1 VRIVPQ
7 ALTRPHHCA
16 MFPTLGARHRK
27 GYFDTNSELP
37 GFDNHAYV
45 SVEFVEQA
53 ALHLGWVSPEEA
65 EALRDHVEQLER
77 RCAQLQDEVDD
88 LNRDF
93 EAIDVLAS
101 KGFTARKK
109 PGRRPAAK
117 EEV

>member
-7 ALTRPHHCA
+7 AVIRPHHCA
-16 MFPTLGARHRK
+16 MFPTLGSAHRK
-27 GYFDTNSELP
+27 GYFDMGSELP
-37 GFDNHAYV
+37 GFDNHGYV

-53 ALHLGWVSPEEA
+53 AQHLNWTSPEDVA
-65 EALRDHVEQLER
+65 EMRDHIETLER
-77 RCAQLQDEVDD
+77 ECARLQDEVDD

-109 PGRRPAAK
+109 PGRKPANR
-117 EEV
+117 EE